1 MTTLRETSEH
11 SGGAINIL
19 TAAEPLFAEH
29 GYEGTSLNAIA
40 KKAGVSKAN
49 IFHHFDNKESLY
61 LHVLKQ
67 ASSEMSALIDELENT
82 GDSAQDQI
90 KQYTQQHLQ
99 NLFTK
104 SHITKLILREMQNT
118 ESRHNVR
125 MAQDVLGGNF
135 SRFVALL
142 KNSQENGSIRDDIPA
157 AIIAMS
163 LVAGNVFYFQI
174 NELLEQFP
182 DLSSARKPQDYSA
195 MLADITLNGILN
207 DEQNLTSTHTAR

>member
-1 MTTLRETSEH
+1 MTTAQEIGQYSD
-11 SGGAINIL
+11 GALNIL

-49 IFHHFDNKESLY
+49 IFHHFENKESLY
-61 LHVLKQ
+61 LQVLKQ
-67 ASSEMSALIDELENT
+67 ASSEMSALIDKLENT
-82 GDSAQDQI
+82 GDSAEDQI
-90 KQYTQQHLQ
+90 RQYTQQHLEG
-99 NLFTK
+99 LFTK
-104 SHITKLILREMQNT
+104 SHITRLILREMQNT

-125 MAQDVLGGNF
+125 MAQDVLGENF

-142 KNSQENGSIRDDIPA
+142 KNSQASGSIRNDIPA

-163 LVAGNVFYFQI
+163 LVAGNVFYFQV

-182 DLSSARKPQDYSA
+182 DLSAAKESQDYSA

-207 DEQNLTSTHTAR
+207 RRK

>member
-1 MTTLRETSEH
+1 MSTAQETSEY
-11 SGGAINIL
+11 SDGALNIL

-49 IFHHFDNKESLY
+49 IFHHFENKESLY
-61 LHVLKQ
+61 LQVLKQ
-67 ASSEMSALIDELENT
+67 ASSEMSALIDKLENT
-82 GDSAQDQI
+82 GGSAEEQI
-90 KQYTQQHLQ
+90 RQYTQQHLEG
-99 NLFTK
+99 LFTK
-104 SHITKLILREMQNT
+104 SHITQLILREMQNT

-125 MAQDVLGGNF
+125 MAQDVLGENF

-142 KNSQENGSIRDDIPA
+142 KNSQASGSIRNDIPA

-163 LVAGNVFYFQI
+163 LVAGNVFYFQV

-182 DLSSARKPQDYSA
+182 DLSSARKSQDYSA
-195 MLADITLNGILN
+195 MLADITLNGILIS
-207 DEQNLTSTHTAR
+207 EK